1 MYTQI
6 PVLAIIL
13 DSRANQITLLSIII
27 KSMLLILF
35 KFLELWFQTVISGG
49 IKFENNFLVSI
60 NVNPHNIINELQ
72 VLTVK
77 FNSCL
82 PLLK

>member
-6 PVLAIIL
+6 PVLVIIV

-27 KSMLLILF
+27 KSILF
-35 KFLELWFQTVISGG
+35 KFLELWFQIMISGG

-60 NVNPHNIINELQ
+60 KVNTHKN
-72 VLTVK
+72 
-77 FNSCL
+77 
-82 PLLK
+82 